1 MLSKITILCVY
12 TAIVAVLTTVATQ
25 MFFSA
30 HNTPKS
36 ADDIFNGR
44 NFAGKCVKTESTQD
58 VYQLQCSS
66 LSIRI
71 NARDYERSIRAWE
84 LTGERRPSK

>member
-1 MLSKITILCVY
+1 
-12 TAIVAVLTTVATQ
+12 VATQ
-25 MFFSA
+25 IFFSA
-30 HNTPKS
+30 HNKLNS

-44 NFAGKCVKTESTQD
+44 NFAGKCVKTEITQD

-71 NARDYERSIRAWE
+71 NARDYERTIRAWE
-84 LTGERRPSK
+84 LTGELRPSK